1 MWMVASWKD
10 EWREV
15 SIGEREGGREG
26 GICMMEGGWVGPS
39 VGWIHER
46 LCVEGY
52 SSEITI
58 FCRPQFLSC
67 RQVEPV
73 LPYPQVPKHLNIIDK
88 LK

>member
-58 FCRPQFLSC
+58 FCRPHTSFGTKSSISFLSSS
-67 RQVEPV
+67 
-73 LPYPQVPKHLNIIDK
+73 
-88 LK
+88 